1 MDVAVRRPL
10 FEREHDGSEIA
21 RGEALTG
28 DGQVMRPV
36 TVKPRW
42 LHPVLRVRG
51 AWQKT
56 CGMLRERPR
65 EREAMTCLMVGA
77 WSLIIFATIPVAN
90 AIQERVDRA
99 VGGGFFLAV
108 VLASIALGTLA
119 GYRAIVRIGSPGGV
133 AGLLWLGAIAG
144 VFTAYTW
151 SLRGNPE
158 EAVHFVEYG
167 VLGVLLYRAFL
178 HRVRDPSIYVDA
190 ALAAAIVG
198 TVDEAVQWL
207 TPGRT
212 WALRDVWLNFSGAAL
227 TLAGLALG
235 VRPPNVT
242 ARVGRGSVRRLV
254 GIAAVLVCVLTLS
267 LLNTPP
273 RIAWYSANVPGL
285 AFARNATGVMM
296 EYGHRYEGRDTGVF
310 RSRFAPAE
318 LASLDAARGA
328 EAGAILAAYATDDRY
343 DAFLAR
349 YTPVTDPFVHE
360 ARVHLFRRDR
370 ILALADD
377 HPGDEEWYRWHVS
390 TAYRE
395 NAILERWFPRTLA
408 AAGATLPADV
418 RARLARDQDPSFAVA
433 SRVGADVVTEVGEA
447 EVIGVMVLVLVAL
460 GLAWWA
466 AREGAATR
474 VRT

>member
-1 MDVAVRRPL
+1 
-10 FEREHDGSEIA
+10 
-21 RGEALTG
+21 
-28 DGQVMRPV
+28 
-36 TVKPRW
+36 
-42 LHPVLRVRG
+42 
-51 AWQKT
+51 
-56 CGMLRERPR
+56 MLREPPR
-65 EREAMTCLMVGA
+65 ERQRTSWLMVGA
-77 WSLIIFATIPVAN
+77 WSLLVFATIPVAN
-90 AIQERVDRA
+90 AIRDRIDRA
-99 VGGGFFLAV
+99 VGGGFFLAA
-108 VLASIALGTLA
+108 VLVSIALGTLA
-119 GYRAIVRIGSPGGV
+119 AHRAIVRIGSP
-133 AGLLWLGAIAG
+133 AGLVGSLWLTGIAG

-151 SLRGNPE
+151 SMRGNPE

-178 HRVRDPSIYVDA
+178 HRVRDASIYLDA

-198 TVDEAVQWL
+198 TVDEAIQWL

-212 WALRDVWLNFSGAAL
+212 WALRDVWLNFTGAAL

-235 VRPPNVT
+235 VRPPILT
-242 ARVGRGSVRRLV
+242 ARVGRASVRRLV
-254 GIAAVLVCVLTLS
+254 AIAGVLACVVTLS

-285 AFARNATGVMM
+285 AFTRKATGVMI
-296 EYGHRYEGRDTGVF
+296 EYGHRYEGRDTGTF
-310 RSRFAPAE
+310 RSRFAADE
-318 LASLDAARGA
+318 LAALDAARGA
-328 EAGAILAAYATDDRY
+328 EAGAILAAYAGDDRY

-370 ILALADD
+370 ILALAADR
-377 HPGDEEWYRWHVS
+377 PGDAEWYRWHVS

-433 SRVGADVVTEVGEA
+433 SRVSADVVTEVGEA
-447 EVIGVMVLVLVAL
+447 QVVGGMAVVLAML
-460 GLAWWA
+460 GLVWWA
-466 AREGAATR
+466 AREPGRTR